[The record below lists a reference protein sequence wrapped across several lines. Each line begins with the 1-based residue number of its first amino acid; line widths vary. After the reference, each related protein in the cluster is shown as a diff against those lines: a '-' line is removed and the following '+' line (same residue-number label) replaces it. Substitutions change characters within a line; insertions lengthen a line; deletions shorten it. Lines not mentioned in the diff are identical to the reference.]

1 MFVNSVLDN
10 LSDVDILVVSPDK
23 IQNNV
28 RNKIYYK
35 GNKGAVIFL
44 ENYIPLDYDYSD
56 LSSFISK
63 SQFYRFLRFL
73 IGEEYFR
80 GYSEAYIGDLD
91 IYYPSQINTE
101 VPYLFEREE
110 SITKENKLSFNNILR
125 TDVNECVTYRLG
137 GLHYICVDEYYNL
150 FGNIIVNIQNNK
162 NAFMKL
168 IEKARNHIP
177 ENEYLRNEHLLFA
190 MLINNDNINSMKHLL
205 NKNKRELYGMHLAPL
220 RNKNN
225 IIDSRGLFEKILDE
239 KDQQK
244 ILIDLIKFLIRHRM
258 YNYMC
263 QYEMLRLY
271 YYMFSLFIR

>member
-10 LSDVDILVVSPDK
+10 LSSVDVLVVSPDK
-23 IQNNV
+23 IQNNI
-28 RNKIYYK
+28 RNKIDNK
-35 GNKGAVIFL
+35 GNEGAVIFL
-44 ENYIPLDYDYSD
+44 ENYFPLNYDYSD

-80 GYSEAYIGDLD
+80 GYSEAYIGDVD
-91 IYYPSQINTE
+91 IYYPAQIDTI
-101 VPYLFEREE
+101 VPYLFEREK
-110 SITKENKLSFNNILR
+110 SITKENTLSFNNILR
-125 TDVNECVTYRLG
+125 TDVNGDVTYRLG

-162 NAFMKL
+162 HAFMQL
-168 IEKARNHIP
+168 IEKARNNIH

-190 MLINNDNINSMKHLL
+190 LLINDDNINSMKHLL
-205 NKNKRELYGMHLAPL
+205 NKNRRELYGLHLAPL
-220 RNKNN
+220 RNKNHS
-225 IIDSRGLFEKILDE
+225 IDSRGLFGKILDE

-244 ILIDLIKFLIRHRM
+244 ILVDLIKFLIRHRM

-271 YYMFSLFIR
+271 YYMFFLFIR

>member
-10 LSDVDILVVSPDK
+10 LSSVDVLVVSPDK
-23 IQNNV
+23 IQNNI
-28 RNKIYYK
+28 RSKIDNK
-35 GNKGAVIFL
+35 GNEGAVIFL
-44 ENYIPLDYDYSD
+44 ENYFPLNYDYSD

-80 GYSEAYIGDLD
+80 GYSEAYIGDVD
-91 IYYPSQINTE
+91 IYYPAQIDTI
-101 VPYLFEREE
+101 VPYLFEREK
-110 SITKENKLSFNNILR
+110 SITKENTLSFNNILR
-125 TDVNECVTYRLG
+125 TDVNGDVTYRLG

-162 NAFMKL
+162 NAFMQL
-168 IEKARNHIP
+168 IEKARNNIH

-190 MLINNDNINSMKHLL
+190 LLINDDNINSMKHLL
-205 NKNKRELYGMHLAPL
+205 NKNRRELYGLHLAPL
-220 RNKNN
+220 RNKNHS
-225 IIDSRGLFEKILDE
+225 IDSRGLFGKILDE

-244 ILIDLIKFLIRHRM
+244 ILVDLIKFLIRHRM

-271 YYMFSLFIR
+271 YYMFFLFIR